1 MKEVKK
7 MSDCQHNAPERE
19 PNAGDVQTQGQ
30 QLDEQT
36 REMLLD
42 KLTDSFFC
50 EGDPD
55 IEAIEKCLA
64 ELEAAG
70 VECEA
75 VDVEQGLK
83 NFHERFAPL
92 FEDDVKLVAEKKK
105 PSRFRRSLARIAIIV
120 AALCA
125 FVFTAQASGLDI
137 IGAIARWT
145 SEQFSFVKTDEEK
158 DERMEGLSYTSL
170 DAALIDAGITEQLGP
185 AWFPEGTELKELR
198 VKEDTG
204 IIGFF
209 ASYAVD
215 DEEFFVSIRSATDTP
230 YMETEI
236 NGANVEIYTV
246 GEIDH
251 HIMTDVKQKK
261 ATWNNGTWEC
271 RISGNISHDDLLMMI
286 DSIYKGE

>member
-1 MKEVKK
+1 

-105 PSRFRRSLARIAIIV
+105 PSRFRRSLARIAIIA

-145 SEQFSFVKTDEEK
+145 SEQFSFVKVDGEEEANGVREGVKYDTLQAALDEYGIIDK
-158 DERMEGLSYTSL
+158 LLPTRFPNGTSL
-170 DAALIDAGITEQLGP
+170 GEVNVLIS
-185 AWFPEGTELKELR
+185 
-198 VKEDTG
+198 EDSPV
-204 IIGFF
+204 FF
-209 ASYAVD
+209 GMYLLPD
-215 DEEFFVSIRSATDTP
+215 GKFYISIQSVQNIP
-230 YMETEI
+230 YSEVEI
-236 NGANVEIYTV
+236 NNLDVEIY
-246 GEIDH
+246 EIEGIKH
-251 HIMTDVKQKK
+251 YLMTDVKQHKI
-261 ATWNNGTWEC
+261 TWYNGIWEC
-271 RISGNISHDDLLMMI
+271 YISGDLTKDELFAMI
-286 DSIYKGE
+286 DSIYE